1 MNPSKPF
8 LMLPTREKSAHLN
21 VLCRYKKFEIFTC
34 VIFIPAAVNFDI
46 KTLLKMFEDRCTPHI
61 IISVV
66 KEIELAVS
74 PVQKNALLNSA
85 HTSLHLE
92 QKSNIFM
99 KIECINKIL
108 LRLLKLLVQLREY
121 VLERLGI
128 QTLSWLIKI

>member
-1 MNPSKPF
+1 
-8 LMLPTREKSAHLN
+8 MLPTREKSAHLN

-74 PVQKNALLNSA
+74 PVQKNALLNIA
-85 HTSLHLE
+85 HTSLYLE
-92 QKSNIFM
+92 QKSN
-99 KIECINKIL
+99 NIL
-108 LRLLKLLVQLREY
+108 LHRILSLSKCNKSY
-121 VLERLGI
+121 I
-128 QTLSWLIKI
+128 QF

>member
-1 MNPSKPF
+1 
-8 LMLPTREKSAHLN
+8 MLPTREKSAHLN

-61 IISVV
+61 IILVV

-74 PVQKNALLNSA
+74 PVQKNALLNIA

-92 QKSNIFM
+92 QKSNNIM
-99 KIECINKIL
+99 LHRILSLAKSNKLVVYTTLNICTVL
-108 LRLLKLLVQLREY
+108 GYIHFGQFKSQTLRLQCKE
-121 VLERLGI
+121 I
-128 QTLSWLIKI
+128 

>member
-46 KTLLKMFEDRCTPHI
+46 KTLLKMFEDRSTPHI

-74 PVQKNALLNSA
+74 PVQKNALLNIA
-85 HTSLHLE
+85 HTSLQLE
-92 QKSNIFM
+92 QKSN
-99 KIECINKIL
+99 NIL
-108 LRLLKLLVQLREY
+108 LHR
-121 VLERLGI
+121 I
-128 QTLSWLIKI
+128 LSLSKCNKSYTQF

>member
-46 KTLLKMFEDRCTPHI
+46 KTLLKMFEDRFTPHI

-74 PVQKNALLNSA
+74 PVQKNALLNIA
-85 HTSLHLE
+85 HTSLHLG
-92 QKSNIFM
+92 QKSNSILSLS
-99 KIECINKIL
+99 KSNNLQLVVYTILNICTILGYINFGQFK
-108 LRLLKLLVQLREY
+108 
-121 VLERLGI
+121 
-128 QTLSWLIKI
+128 S